1 MALRCCIASPR
12 NPCQSASQISVVF
25 RNDAGQNGTG
35 ANGDNR
41 EVDSVSSVISCRIM
55 KRLPKPVSKQ
65 KTFDGYLAAL
75 SEDQRAAL
83 SKLRKVIRAA
93 APKAEECISYG
104 IPAFRLNGKFLVGL
118 GAAATHCSF
127 YPGSTVQAYKEDL
140 KGYETSK
147 GTVRF
152 PASKPLPAALVRKI
166 VQTRIAND
174 GFA

>member
-1 MALRCCIASPR
+1 
-12 NPCQSASQISVVF
+12 
-25 RNDAGQNGTG
+25 
-35 ANGDNR
+35 
-41 EVDSVSSVISCRIM
+41 M
-55 KRLPKPVSKQ
+55 KRLPKSATKP
-65 KTFDGYLAAL
+65 KTFDGYLESL

-83 SKLRKVIRAA
+83 EKLRKAIRAA

-127 YPGSTVQAYKEDL
+127 YPGSTVQAYVREL
-140 KGYETSK
+140 KGYQTSK

-166 VQTRIAND
+166 VKTRIANG